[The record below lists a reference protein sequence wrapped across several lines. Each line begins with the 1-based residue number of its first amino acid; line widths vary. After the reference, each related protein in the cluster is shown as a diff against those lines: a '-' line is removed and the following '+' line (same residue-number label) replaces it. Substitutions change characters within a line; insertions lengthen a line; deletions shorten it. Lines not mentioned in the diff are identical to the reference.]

1 MDSWR
6 GARPNACRRR
16 TRGSDRLLADRC
28 LDPPTRSAS
37 PASLLSQP
45 TVYPPIAAVWRI
57 GKAQRHATPTPCNLA
72 GSLMEIPMLND
83 LLEKVCQRFWFL
95 PGRHSL
101 SCQAGLREARPTR
114 ERRPGQLRPQRAMA
128 QGVSRP
134 DYCPRIGRDLR
145 GDGVDGVGVLHRLA
159 ARTTKIPRRSPPR
172 TAEVVAP
179 NFHAMGPGSS
189 ARSFLWGAEFP
200 PNCRTLPLPRR

>member
-1 MDSWR
+1 VIQPQR
-6 GARPNACRRR
+6 ATRR
-16 TRGSDRLLADRC
+16 TLPRPCLEPFTQTGIAPSEADTLGSGCLTHVDARTALSADRC

-57 GKAQRHATPTPCNLA
+57 GKSQRHATPTPCNLA

-128 QGVSRP
+128 QRVSRP
-134 DYCPRIGRDLR
+134 DYCPRIGRGLLKR
-145 GDGVDGVGVLHRLA
+145 N
-159 ARTTKIPRRSPPR
+159 P
-172 TAEVVAP
+172 
-179 NFHAMGPGSS
+179 
-189 ARSFLWGAEFP
+189 
-200 PNCRTLPLPRR
+200 TL